1 MFFVRYL
8 RKVFKPSKR
17 AAHLEE
23 ISEDEDVDD
32 KAEISDSNPDEP
44 LPLPDI
50 S

>member
-23 ISEDEDVDD
+23 ISEDEDD

-44 LPLPDI
+44 ILPLPDI